1 MAFAVI
7 PFCWRVKFSGIT
19 RFLYQ
24 FWKFSSKYCI
34 DKEKD
39 HYFLWSKWY
48 SRREYFGLRP
58 RADCVGAN
66 RRALRGRSSPI
77 EIPKARPC
85 LCKGRAFGTP
95 GGNRTHNGPLGG
107 GCYIHLTTE
116 AYFIRLCQFARRYPS
131 DHALVPIPSEI
142 SGVTPRHNAPTAHDN
157 TCILHHSRE
166 KSKRFLMRSKNFPAG
181 KSPREFFRTP
191 GTTTIL
197 YRPSY

>member
-7 PFCWRVKFSGIT
+7 PFCRIVKFSGIT

-24 FWKFSSKYCI
+24 FWKILPKYCGR
-34 DKEKD
+34 KEKD
-39 HYFLWSKWY
+39 HNILWSKWY

-95 GGNRTHNGPLGG
+95 GGNTS
-107 GCYIHLTTE
+107 GC
-116 AYFIRLCQFARRYPS
+116 
-131 DHALVPIPSEI
+131 ALVPTA
-142 SGVTPRHNAPTAHDN
+142 SGRIAAPCAAGPP
-157 TCILHHSRE
+157 LLKYQR
-166 KSKRFLMRSKNFPAG
+166 RALAFARGAPLVLPAG
-181 KSPREFFRTP
+181 ILRAAPSCRLRRDESPRLARQALP
-191 GTTTIL
+191 
-197 YRPSY
+197 Y